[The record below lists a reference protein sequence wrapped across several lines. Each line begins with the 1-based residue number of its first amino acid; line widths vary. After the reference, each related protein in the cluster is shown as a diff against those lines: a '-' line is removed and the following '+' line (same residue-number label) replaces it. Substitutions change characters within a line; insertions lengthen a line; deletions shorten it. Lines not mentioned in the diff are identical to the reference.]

1 MGWTLL
7 LDEITTVLFYERL
20 QDPTVPSRKPRS
32 NRDCPSRDWSSIPAG
47 FNILTASLPCLRN
60 ACGQFNSDSGYSS
73 ESRSRGD
80 TADRRSPRPPKKR
93 SAMRNR
99 HSIELG
105 EEDTGLENRLQVAR
119 RTSSDQQELVIHKSP
134 W

>member
-60 ACGQFNSDSGYSS
+60 ACGQFNSDSGIRPKVGR
-73 ESRSRGD
+73 EEILQTGD
-80 TADRRSPRPPKKR
+80 PPDRRGR
-93 SAMRNR
+93 
-99 HSIELG
+99 
-105 EEDTGLENRLQVAR
+105 GLQ
-119 RTSSDQQELVIHKSP
+119 
-134 W
+134 